1 MKSIAF
7 LIVVQIVLIAL
18 NAVFAASELAV
29 LSVSEAR
36 LEQLAQQGDKR
47 AKRLLKLT
55 VNPAKFLSVI
65 QIAITLSGFL
75 GSAFAADGFSEPLVN
90 WLISLGVSI
99 SEDTLEMIAVVLITL
114 VLSYFTL
121 IFGELVPK
129 RIAIK
134 KSEQLALAV
143 SPMIYGISF
152 LFKPIVSLL
161 SVSTNLVLRLVGID
175 PNEEEEA
182 AGEDEIRMMAD
193 QGRAKGTID
202 KEEQE
207 FIQNI
212 FEFDDITAGEAATHR
227 KDVVFLWLEDSD
239 SEWDRIIRDNPFGCY
254 PVCRETSDDI
264 VGILNARDY
273 FRLEERTR
281 SNVMAVLKPAFFV
294 PENVKADILFRSMKQ
309 KRQKMAVAVDEYGGV
324 IGIVTMSDLV
334 EILVGELDDCAEKPH
349 IEQLDENRWNVIG
362 NVNLSDIENAVK
374 TVFDVDDDIETI
386 SGFVFNKLGE
396 IPDDGEKNI
405 QIEAEGLKFE
415 ITKIFEHM
423 VAECKIVK
431 VDCLN

>member
-1 MKSIAF
+1 M
-7 LIVVQIVLIAL
+7 
-18 NAVFAASELAV
+18 
-29 LSVSEAR
+29 
-36 LEQLAQQGDKR
+36 
-47 AKRLLKLT
+47 
-55 VNPAKFLSVI
+55 
-65 QIAITLSGFL
+65 
-75 GSAFAADGFSEPLVN
+75 
-90 WLISLGVSI
+90 
-99 SEDTLEMIAVVLITL
+99 
-114 VLSYFTL
+114 
-121 IFGELVPK
+121 
-129 RIAIK
+129 
-134 KSEQLALAV
+134 
-143 SPMIYGISF
+143 
-152 LFKPIVSLL
+152 
-161 SVSTNLVLRLVGID
+161 STNLVLRLVGID

-239 SEWDRIIRDNPFGCY
+239 SEWDRVIRDNPFGCY

-349 IEQLDENRWNVIG
+349 IEQLDENRWNIIG

-423 VAECKIVK
+423 VAECRIMKI
-431 VDCLN
+431 DCLN